1 MCKLSRINTR
11 IEKLDLL
18 TSFKVK
24 TFYARGTT
32 ANRAVETG
40 TQKPY
45 ILFGV
50 KVYRN

>member
-1 MCKLSRINTR
+1 MCKLSRINKR

-18 TSFKVK
+18 TG
-24 TFYARGTT
+24 FYARGTT
-32 ANRAVETG
+32 ANKVIETG

-45 ILFGV
+45 MLFGV